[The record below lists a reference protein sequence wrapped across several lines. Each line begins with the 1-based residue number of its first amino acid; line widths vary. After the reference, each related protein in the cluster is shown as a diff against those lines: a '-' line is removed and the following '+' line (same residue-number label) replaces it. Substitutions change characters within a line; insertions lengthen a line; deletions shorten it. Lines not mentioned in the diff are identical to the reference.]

1 MGLEFDGADVSY
13 LYMIEK
19 QYTFVD
25 MCVNEKKKTLKD
37 EWSMNKI
44 GTDKSISLPGMEALN
59 RDVHLR
65 I

>member
-19 QYTFVD
+19 QYTFVE
-25 MCVNEKKKTLKD
+25 MCVNEKKTLKD
-37 EWSMNKI
+37 AWSMNKI
-44 GTDKSISLPGMEALN
+44 GTDKSISLAGMEALN